1 MCWKIICAAINDDFC
16 LRAERLVWRDHI
28 LGLLWYTRPQ
38 ISSASSG
45 SLPLNA
51 CRFLLSFFF
60 GLLFLSPA
68 HALTP
73 EQNQYLSALQAI
85 RSQQP
90 AEARALRQQLGNYP
104 LALYIDYYDLYLR
117 PDSSRLAEVQG
128 FVEQDKQGLLAG
140 RLKARYL
147 RLLADEQ
154 KWTAYLQLANG
165 EPRSLGLRC
174 QYYLARWANGEQEV
188 AYRFADDIW
197 MHSGSRPGECSP
209 LFAQWKLAG
218 RMTPEKIWQRML
230 LVFPERSNESMLAYL
245 QGELS
250 GSTHQLS
257 ADRLVQLYASPE
269 KLLDILPAN
278 GGGDAAQMATL
289 ALQRLAKS
297 EPLQAR
303 TLYSQARQ
311 RYQLTTAQ
319 VLAVEGSIARQLMLD
334 RNADE
339 RGWVDRALRR
349 QHDPS
354 LIELRLR
361 QAVWESDWR
370 GVKLWVQR
378 IPDTAR
384 SDVRWTYW
392 LARAEEALGR
402 KQHAM
407 ALYRQA
413 SYERSY
419 YGFLAADRVGAK
431 MPFNATPLAASLS
444 LQQAMARWSAVAR
457 VQELLAIGE
466 HDQARSEW
474 IFLMDAVSQAEKL
487 ELGALALQT
496 GWYDLAV
503 LSSIRAKAW
512 DVLELRFPTPMSGV
526 FSRFAK
532 LQGVDMSLLYA
543 LARQESALYHRAH
556 SPVGASGLMQLM
568 PTTAAHVAK
577 KVGFPLAGQQQL
589 IDPEVNIRLGSAY
602 LKELLDN
609 YGGNRVLA
617 AAAYNAGPGRV
628 RKWRR
633 ESGGKSMDVWVENIP
648 YKETRNYVQNVLVFN
663 AIYQQKLQQ
672 GTRFLS
678 EKERKMKY

>member
-1 MCWKIICAAINDDFC
+1 MRSYI
-16 LRAERLVWRDHI
+16 R
-28 LGLLWYTRPQ
+28 GPLWYTAPL
-38 ISSASSG
+38 IWFVIPG
-45 SLPLNA
+45 SLPLNLSRLFVTFSL
-51 CRFLLSFFF
+51 CVLLVA
-60 GLLFLSPA
+60 PA
-68 HALTP
+68 QALTS
-73 EQNQYLSALQAI
+73 EQSQYLSALQAI
-85 RSQQP
+85 RAQRP
-90 AEARALRQQLGNYP
+90 AEARAIRQQLGDYP
-104 LALYIDYYDLYLR
+104 LALYIDYYDLYLH
-117 PDSSRLAEVQG
+117 PDTTRLGEVRQ
-128 FVEQDKQGLLAG
+128 FVAQDRQGLLAG

-154 KWTAYLQLANG
+154 RWTDYLQLADG

-174 QYYLARWANGEQEV
+174 QYYLARWATGEQEA

-197 MHSGSRPGECSP
+197 MHAGSRPGECSS
-209 LFAQWKLAG
+209 LFTQWKLAG
-218 RMTPEKIWQRML
+218 RMTQEKIWQRML
-230 LVFPERSNESMLAYL
+230 LVFPTRDSRSMLAYL
-245 QGELS
+245 QKELS
-250 GSTHQLS
+250 GSAEQLA
-257 ADRLVQLYASPE
+257 ADRLVQLYDTPE
-269 KLLDILPAN
+269 RLLEILPTTA
-278 GGGDAAQMATL
+278 GSDTAQMATL

-303 TLYSQARQ
+303 SLYEQART
-311 RYQLTTAQ
+311 RYALSTAQ

-339 RGWVDRALRR
+339 RPWVDRALRR
-349 QHDPS
+349 QHDPD

-407 ALYRQA
+407 TLYRQA

-419 YGFLAADRVGAK
+419 YGFLAADRVKAK
-431 MPFNATPLAASLS
+431 MPFNAVPLAPALSLS
-444 LQQAMARWSAVAR
+444 QAISRWSAVAR

-474 IFLMDAVSQAEKL
+474 IFLMDAVPQADKL
-487 ELGALALQT
+487 QLGSLALQT

-512 DVLELRFPTPMSGV
+512 DVLELRFPMPMSSV

-532 LQGVDMSLLYA
+532 ARGVDMSLLYA
-543 LARQESALYHRAH
+543 LARQESALYHRAQ

-568 PTTAAHVAK
+568 PTTASHVAK
-577 KVGFPLAGQQQL
+577 KMGFSLADKQQL
-589 IDPEVNIRLGSAY
+589 IDPEVNVRLGSAY

-628 RKWRR
+628 RQWRR
-633 ESGGKSMDVWVENIP
+633 ASGGKSMDVWVENIP
-648 YKETRNYVQNVLVFN
+648 YKETRHYVQNVLVFN
-663 AIYQQKLQQ
+663 AIYQQKLQP
-672 GTRFLS
+672 GARFLS
-678 EKERKMKY
+678 EKERTMKY